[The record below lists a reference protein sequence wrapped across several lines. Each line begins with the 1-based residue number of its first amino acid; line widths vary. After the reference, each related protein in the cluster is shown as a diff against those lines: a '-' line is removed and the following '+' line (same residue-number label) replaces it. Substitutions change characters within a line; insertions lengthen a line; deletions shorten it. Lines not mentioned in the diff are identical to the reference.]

1 MKLEVVY
8 TGVGYKLEVGYSGV
22 GYRTRSRIYR
32 SRI

>member
-1 MKLEVVY
+1 MKLEVEY